1 MTKICTKC
9 RKEKPLSE
17 FSIDKKKKDGFRTSC
32 KECNH
37 NYYLENK
44 EKINLSH
51 KNWQSKN
58 KDYIKIYNR
67 IIKYGVTLEQY
78 NKMLEAQNGVCAICG
93 QVEKIIDKRVNR
105 TVSLAVDH
113 NHSTGKVRGLLCV
126 KCNSILGLAN
136 DNMILLQKSIEYLKQ
151 EDKLYE

>member
-1 MTKICTKC
+1 MQTKICTSCKIE
-9 RKEKPLSE
+9 KEISN
-17 FSIDKKKKDGFRTSC
+17 FSIDKKKKDGFRTRC
-32 KECNH
+32 KECHH

-67 IIKYGVTLEQY
+67 IIKYGVSLDQY
-78 NKMLEAQNGVCAICG
+78 NQMLQEQNGVCFICG
-93 QVEKIIDKRVNR
+93 KEETIIDKRVNR

-136 DNMILLQKSIEYLKQ
+136 DNIELLQKSIDYLKS
-151 EDKLYE
+151 KG